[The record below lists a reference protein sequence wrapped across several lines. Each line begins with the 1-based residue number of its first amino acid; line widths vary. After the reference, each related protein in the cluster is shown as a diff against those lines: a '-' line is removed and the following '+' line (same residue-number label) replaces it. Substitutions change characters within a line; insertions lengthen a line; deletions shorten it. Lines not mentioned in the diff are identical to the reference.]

1 MTDPGFTISDGPE
14 GEEPKRHRRGRP
26 PRPKRGDVL
35 SELLSEAELWP
46 GDDGAGYASV
56 PWGEWREHFRITSKD
71 FRRWVT
77 LRYHEKS
84 GAALSGSAL
93 AEAVALAEAQALAK
107 GDRGA
112 HRRAWRRVAKHGGAI
127 ILDLGGANP
136 WGERRAVEITA
147 GGWRLL
153 EPGAVPVAFLRAPD
167 ALPLPEPIAGAAQ
180 FGDLAR
186 FLNCPEGEI
195 LLAWAWLVT
204 ALRPFESG
212 GAYPILALTGQ
223 QGSGK
228 SLSSRFLQSLVDPT
242 SLSGVAPPRDERDI
256 YASAGARHLLA
267 YDNLSGLRDD
277 LADALC
283 RISTGGA
290 FMARAMYSDFDQAA
304 MKALRPQLINGIPA
318 SIAARNDLADRCI
331 ALELSR
337 PAHRIAEQ
345 ELIAQW
351 EAARPALLGLACDA
365 IAAALRNLDRV
376 TIEGEAPRMID
387 AALWAEG
394 AAEGLGIEPGAMVA
408 AWRENRLSADR
419 DAVALDDLARAVVA
433 LMAARERERNGSN
446 LSDEDRAIDDL
457 EKSAEELWDKLSN
470 KFPPVAVDKALRA
483 IAGPDATR
491 ARSFP
496 ASVAAMSSRLK
507 RLAPALKA
515 AERIEIDSG
524 RDKAGR
530 WISLRRLPPA
540 D

>member
-56 PWGEWREHFRITSKD
+56 PWGEWREHFRIVSKD

-153 EPGAVPVAFLRAPD
+153 KPGAVPVAFLRAPD

-283 RISTGGA
+283 RIATGGA
-290 FMARAMYSDFDQAA
+290 FTARALFSDFDQAA
-304 MKALRPQLINGIPA
+304 ITALRPQLINGIPA
-318 SIAARNDLADRCI
+318 SIAARNDLAERCI

-394 AAEGLGIEPGAMVA
+394 LGIAPGAMVA

-433 LMAARERERNGSN
+433 LMAARERERNSN
-446 LSDEDRAIDDL
+446 HPSDEDRAIDDL
-457 EKSAEELWDKLSN
+457 EEEGKKLWGESPN

-483 IAGPDATR
+483 VAGPDATR

-515 AERIEIDSG
+515 AVRIEIDSG
-524 RDKAGR
+524 RDKVGR

>member
-1 MTDPGFTISDGPE
+1 
-14 GEEPKRHRRGRP
+14 
-26 PRPKRGDVL
+26 
-35 SELLSEAELWP
+35 
-46 GDDGAGYASV
+46 
-56 PWGEWREHFRITSKD
+56 
-71 FRRWVT
+71 
-77 LRYHEKS
+77 
-84 GAALSGSAL
+84 
-93 AEAVALAEAQALAK
+93 VALADAQALAK

-127 ILDLGGANP
+127 ILDLAGADP

-283 RISTGGA
+283 RIATGGA
-290 FMARAMYSDFDQAA
+290 FTARALFSDFDQAA
-304 MKALRPQLINGIPA
+304 ITALRPQLINGIPA
-318 SIAARNDLADRCI
+318 SIAARNDLAERCI

-365 IAAALRNLDRV
+365 IAAALRNPDRV

-387 AALWAEG
+387 AVLWAEG
-394 AAEGLGIEPGAMVA
+394 AAQGLGIEAGAMLA

-433 LMAARERERNGSN
+433 LVAERNKEGR
-446 LSDEDRAIDDL
+446 EPWRDDPSATKNAL
-457 EKSAEELWDKLSN
+457 E
-470 KFPPVAVDKALRA
+470 A
-483 IAGPDATR
+483 IAGEKAWR
-491 ARSFP
+491 ARTWP
-496 ASVAAMSSRLK
+496 ASVAAMASRLK

-530 WISLRRLPPA
+530 WISLRQLPPA

>member
-1 MTDPGFTISDGPE
+1 MTDPGFTISDAPE
-14 GEEPKRHRRGRP
+14 GEEPKRRRRGRP
-26 PRPKRGDVL
+26 PKPKRGDLL
-35 SELLSEAELWP
+35 SELLSDAELWP

-71 FRRWVT
+71 FRRWVM
-77 LRYHEKS
+77 LRYHEKH

-93 AEAVALAEAQALAK
+93 AEAVGLAEAQALAK

-112 HRRAWRRVAKHGGAI
+112 HRRAWRRVAKHGRAI
-127 ILDLGGANP
+127 ILDMGGADP
-136 WGERRAVEITA
+136 SRERRAVEITA
-147 GGWRLL
+147 AGWRLL
-153 EPGAVPVAFLRAPD
+153 DPGAVPVAFLRAPD
-167 ALPLPEPIAGAAQ
+167 ALPLPEPIRDEAK

-283 RISTGGA
+283 RIATGGA
-290 FMARAMYSDFDQAA
+290 FMARALFSDFDQAA
-304 MKALRPQLINGIPA
+304 ITALRPQLINGIPA
-318 SIAARNDLADRCI
+318 SIAARNDLAERCI

-337 PAHRIAEQ
+337 PVHRIAEQ

-394 AAEGLGIEPGAMVA
+394 AAEGLGIAPGAMVA

-433 LMAARERERNGSN
+433 LMAARERERNSN
-446 LSDEDRAIDDL
+446 HPSDEDRAIDDL
-457 EKSAEELWDKLSN
+457 EKDGKDKWGVPD
-470 KFPPVAVDKALRA
+470 KFSPVALNEALRV

-491 ARSFP
+491 ARSWP

-515 AERIEIDSG
+515 AERIETDSG

>member
-1 MTDPGFTISDGPE
+1 MTDPGFTISDAPE
-14 GEEPKRHRRGRP
+14 GEEPKRRRRGRP
-26 PRPKRGDVL
+26 PKPKRGDLL

-71 FRRWVT
+71 FRRWVM
-77 LRYHEKS
+77 LRYHEKH

-93 AEAVALAEAQALAK
+93 AEAVGLAEAQALAK
-107 GDRGA
+107 GDRAA
-112 HRRAWRRVAKHGGAI
+112 HRRAWRRVAKHGRAI
-127 ILDLGGANP
+127 ILDMGGADP
-136 WGERRAVEITA
+136 SRERRAVEITA

-153 EPGAVPVAFLRAPD
+153 DPGAVPVAFLRAPD
-167 ALPLPEPIAGAAQ
+167 ALPLPEPIRDEAK

-228 SLSSRFLQSLVDPT
+228 SLSSRFLQSLVDPS

-283 RISTGGA
+283 RIATGGA
-290 FMARAMYSDFDQAA
+290 FMARALFSDFDQAA
-304 MKALRPQLINGIPA
+304 ITALRPQLINGIPA
-318 SIAARNDLADRCI
+318 SIAARNDLAERCI

-337 PAHRIAEQ
+337 PVHRIAEQ

-365 IAAALRNLDRV
+365 LAAALRNLDRV
-376 TIEGEAPRMID
+376 AIEGEAPRMID

-433 LMAARERERNGSN
+433 LVTERDKEGREPWR
-446 LSDEDRAIDDL
+446 DDPSATKGAL
-457 EKSAEELWDKLSN
+457 E
-470 KFPPVAVDKALRA
+470 A
-483 IAGPDATR
+483 IAGEKAWR
-491 ARSFP
+491 ARTWP
-496 ASVAAMSSRLK
+496 ASVAAMASRLK

>member
-1 MTDPGFTISDGPE
+1 
-14 GEEPKRHRRGRP
+14 
-26 PRPKRGDVL
+26 
-35 SELLSEAELWP
+35 
-46 GDDGAGYASV
+46 
-56 PWGEWREHFRITSKD
+56 
-71 FRRWVT
+71 
-77 LRYHEKS
+77 
-84 GAALSGSAL
+84 
-93 AEAVALAEAQALAK
+93 
-107 GDRGA
+107 
-112 HRRAWRRVAKHGGAI
+112 
-127 ILDLGGANP
+127 
-136 WGERRAVEITA
+136 
-147 GGWRLL
+147 
-153 EPGAVPVAFLRAPD
+153 
-167 ALPLPEPIAGAAQ
+167 
-180 FGDLAR
+180 
-186 FLNCPEGEI
+186 
-195 LLAWAWLVT
+195 
-204 ALRPFESG
+204 
-212 GAYPILALTGQ
+212 
-223 QGSGK
+223 
-228 SLSSRFLQSLVDPT
+228 LSSRFLQSLVDPT

-283 RISTGGA
+283 RIATGGA
-290 FMARAMYSDFDQAA
+290 FTARALFSDFDQAA
-304 MKALRPQLINGIPA
+304 ITALRPLMINGIPA

-365 IAAALRNLDRV
+365 IAAALRNPDRV

-387 AALWAEG
+387 AVLWAEG
-394 AAEGLGIEPGAMVA
+394 AAQGLGIEAGAMLA

-433 LMAARERERNGSN
+433 LMAARVRERKGDNR
-446 LSDEDRAIDDL
+446 SDEDRAIDDL
-457 EKSAEELWDKLSN
+457 EEEGAKLWGGSPD
-470 KFPPVAVDKALRA
+470 KFPPVALDKALTA
-483 IAGPDATR
+483 VAGPDATR
-491 ARSFP
+491 ARSWP

>member
-14 GEEPKRHRRGRP
+14 GEEPKRRRRGRP
-26 PRPKRGDVL
+26 PRAKRGDVL

-46 GDDGAGYASV
+46 GADGAGYASI
-56 PWGEWREHFRITSKD
+56 PWGDWREHFRIVSKD

-127 ILDLGGANP
+127 VLDLGGANP

-283 RISTGGA
+283 RIATGGA
-290 FMARAMYSDFDQAA
+290 FTARALFSDFDQAA
-304 MKALRPQLINGIPA
+304 ITALRPQLINGIPA
-318 SIAARNDLADRCI
+318 SIAARNDLAERCI

-376 TIEGEAPRMID
+376 TREGIEGEAPRMID

-394 AAEGLGIEPGAMVA
+394 AAEGLGIEPGAMLA

-433 LMAARERERNGSN
+433 LVAERDKEGREPWR
-446 LSDEDRAIDDL
+446 DDPSATKNAL
-457 EKSAEELWDKLSN
+457 E
-470 KFPPVAVDKALRA
+470 A
-483 IAGPDATR
+483 IAGEKAWR
-491 ARSFP
+491 ARTWP
-496 ASVAAMSSRLK
+496 ASVAAMASRLK